1 MLSLFES
8 VALESL
14 CNFRIALAV
23 RLAAHRE
30 VHADF
35 GTFASE
41 IIVERFHNLSI
52 LHLAVS
58 EFVLAGKLFTC
69 LQHLYEFLA
78 LGVAKGT
85 LCRRVFAFVHVSA
98 YETSEFFLHD
108 YVIS

>member
-30 VHADF
+30 VHAHF
-35 GTFASE
+35 GTFSSE
-41 IIVERFHNLSI
+41 IIMERLHNLSI
-52 LHLAVS
+52 LHLAVA
-58 EFVLAGKLFTC
+58 EFVLAGELFTC
-69 LQHLYEFLA
+69 LHYLYELVA
-78 LGVAKGT
+78 LGMAKGT
-85 LCRRVFAFVHVSA
+85 LCGRVFAFVHVSA
-98 YETSEFFLHD
+98 YETSEFLLHD